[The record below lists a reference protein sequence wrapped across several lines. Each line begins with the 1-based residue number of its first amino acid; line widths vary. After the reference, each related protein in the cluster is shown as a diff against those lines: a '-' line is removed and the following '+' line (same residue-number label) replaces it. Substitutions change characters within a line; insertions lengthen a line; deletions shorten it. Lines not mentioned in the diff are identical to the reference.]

1 MEIRTLKY
9 FLAVAREE
17 NMSKAAE
24 ILHVTQPTLSKR
36 LKSLEDELGKKL
48 FTRHSFSIELTEE
61 GVLLRNRA
69 EDLIAMADKIEKEF
83 VSLDDITGGELFLG
97 GANGSADSYYI
108 VNCGNSGVWYKY
120 YEDSTRTK
128 AIAVVYFTDI
138 SLTLEEYKSYLD
150 GDTTVTDIGITEVN
164 GIPCIRYQMSLEG
177 FDILNVA
184 FVLENSDIL
193 EVTFSPYD
201 DPDYAGTIETMYSS
215 IRKTI

>member
-1 MEIRTLKY
+1 M
-9 FLAVAREE
+9 
-17 NMSKAAE
+17 
-24 ILHVTQPTLSKR
+24 
-36 LKSLEDELGKKL
+36 KKL
-48 FTRHSFSIELTEE
+48 ISFILILMLIACTAWAEEPKKEEYRPLGETDFEMWIAPGMQTVELTQ
-61 GVLLRNRA
+61 
-69 EDLIAMADKIEKEF
+69 EDLD
-83 VSLDDITGGELFLG
+83 
-97 GANGSADSYYI
+97 NGYI
-108 VNCGNSGVWYKY
+108 QY

-215 IRKTI
+215 IRKTK

>member
-1 MEIRTLKY
+1 M
-9 FLAVAREE
+9 
-17 NMSKAAE
+17 
-24 ILHVTQPTLSKR
+24 
-36 LKSLEDELGKKL
+36 KKL
-48 FTRHSFSIELTEE
+48 ISFILILMLIACTAWAEEPKKEEYRPLGETGFEMWIAPGMQTVELTQ
-61 GVLLRNRA
+61 
-69 EDLIAMADKIEKEF
+69 EDLD
-83 VSLDDITGGELFLG
+83 
-97 GANGSADSYYI
+97 NGYI
-108 VNCGNSGVWYKY
+108 QY

-184 FVLENSDIL
+184 FVLENNDIL